1 MFKKNTI
8 SALVI
13 VVFSVLI
20 LAPYFM
26 INCTEPDGNSR
37 IENVFNRCCPS
48 SMHGMHHHPINDKE
62 TTVSKSHCKC
72 SVNFSSEE
80 YITPHSDK
88 FSTNKD
94 LHTYNSVFNGKI
106 IQERNF
112 LSYKSESPPLSLD
125 LVISTVLLI

>member
-8 SALVI
+8 AALVMM
-13 VVFSVLI
+13 VFSVLI

-26 INCTEPDGNSR
+26 INCTEPDGNSH

-48 SMHGMHHHPINDKE
+48 MNGMNHHPINNKE
-62 TTVSKSHCKC
+62 TAVSKSHCKC

-80 YITPHSDK
+80 YIIPHSDK
-88 FSTNKD
+88 FSINKGF
-94 LHTYNSVFNGKI
+94 HTYNSVFNDKI
-106 IQERNF
+106 ISEKKF

>member
-8 SALVI
+8 ATFMM
-13 VVFSVLI
+13 VVFLVLI

-26 INCTEPDGNSR
+26 INCTEPDGNNH

-48 SMHGMHHHPINDKE
+48 MHGMNHQPASNKE
-62 TTVSKSHCKC
+62 AALSNSHCKC
-72 SVNFSSEE
+72 SVNLSSEE
-80 YITPHSDK
+80 YLPPHSEK
-88 FSTNKD
+88 ILVNQEVMTYSTE
-94 LHTYNSVFNGKI
+94 
-106 IQERNF
+106 IQSKPGVEKNL